1 VDEAIAVVPLPAF
14 TAGRHEL
21 ILRIPYGRLT
31 NVEWCYLLGDFG
43 VTVRG
48 RHARITAPVRD
59 LAFGDWTTQG
69 LPFYAGNVT
78 YHCRLD
84 GAGEPMA
91 VHLPAFKGALVGV
104 ALDGRDVEPIAFAPY
119 ERELGHLEGP
129 HDLDLIVYGNR
140 VNAFGPV
147 QNADPRWTWFGPNAW
162 RTDGDDWAYQYQLKP
177 MGLLVA
183 PRLLALR

>member
-1 VDEAIAVVPLPAF
+1 MGEIAQPWIDPDRAAPSHVLSLRFTIESDVAVALRLALEDAGQVAIALDGVPVPSDVTGWFVDEAIAVVPLPAF

-91 VHLPAFKGALVGV
+91 VHLPAFNNGWRRYCFLRAGHGA
-104 ALDGRDVEPIAFAPY
+104 R
-119 ERELGHLEGP
+119 
-129 HDLDLIVYGNR
+129 
-140 VNAFGPV
+140 
-147 QNADPRWTWFGPNAW
+147 
-162 RTDGDDWAYQYQLKP
+162 
-177 MGLLVA
+177 
-183 PRLLALR
+183 